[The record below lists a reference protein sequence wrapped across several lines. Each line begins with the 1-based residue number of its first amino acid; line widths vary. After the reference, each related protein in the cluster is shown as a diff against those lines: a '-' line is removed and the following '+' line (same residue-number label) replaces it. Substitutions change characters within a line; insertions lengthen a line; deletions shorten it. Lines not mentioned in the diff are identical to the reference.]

1 MKINLE
7 QRVSSIVTFS
17 KFKNFFNSI
26 GKQTALTIA
35 IGIGS
40 LFVAP
45 QLSFAQI
52 VATGRVHPAADGFKS
67 YFGKVRGF
75 NKRTNEMSNW
85 RIIGTVPFYNDSCY
99 YQLNVSD
106 FPSQDVQNGDSIS
119 LFFQKDTIIGGDTL
133 KYGAKTL
140 KIFDGTETKPSV
152 PDIFL
157 NIPNNNQKAFAVDML
172 TIKDTS
178 QIVSEI
184 RAIYWL
190 KKNEAQKCTTFADT
204 TTGDPQNPG
213 RGFFCDFYGNLEMQ
227 DSTFS
232 QGDSFKIRL
241 EKTRNDTTWFT
252 EIASAIDTTYWDAM
266 LVNAN
271 NSVHNGAFHGDTL
284 YFPQGFSVFKDI
296 GLEQILV
303 PDSADSGQ
311 MIVPGIIIRN
321 YGGIVRQ
328 PWLHCKINEFYNDSM
343 QVTMPPGID
352 TFYFAPCSLNS
363 VGNFLVTQ
371 YSVLQGDVN
380 PSNDTL
386 RKTIVVNPVGI
397 VEEKLENRVRG
408 LIIKPNP
415 ARNYLI
421 STKEAILYDA
431 LGRKIKKIDKGKNS
445 INLNSGVY
453 FVKKDEDI
461 EKLVIYK

>member
-1 MKINLE
+1 MKIFKFMLPFLSFVALGNGMS
-7 QRVSSIVTFS
+7 VSGHVHDSFNNIPGANSIVKVYRKPTGPIDTLVTTTNINTRWTIETL
-17 KFKNFFNSI
+17 NFI
-26 GKQTALTIA
+26 
-35 IGIGS
+35 
-40 LFVAP
+40 P
-45 QLSFAQI
+45 PAQ
-52 VATGRVHPAADGFKS
+52 V
-67 YFGKVRGF
+67 
-75 NKRTNEMSNW
+75 
-85 RIIGTVPFYNDSCY
+85 
-99 YQLNVSD
+99 
-106 FPSQDVQNGDSIS
+106 
-119 LFFQKDTIIGGDTL
+119 GDTL
-133 KYGAKTL
+133 YIKAYKDTL
-140 KIFDGTETKPSV
+140 GRRFETNTWWVIRNGTYPQHNFVRELHLDDPFSSSLAFTPNISV
-152 PDIFL
+152 
-157 NIPNNNQKAFAVDML
+157 V
-172 TIKDTS
+172 KDTS
-178 QIVSEI
+178 GISTSFI
-184 RAIYWL
+184 ALAMLY
-190 KKNEAQKCTTFADT
+190 KNLQQPCIGVVDT
-204 TTGDPQNPG
+204 SLSLTHRYDAY
-213 RGFFCDFYGNLEMQ
+213 FNLEMQ

-266 LVNAN
+266 LVNAS

-311 MIVPGIIIRN
+311 MIVPGIVIRN
-321 YGGIVRQ
+321 YGTINQ
-328 PWLHCKINEFYNDSM
+328 EPYLHCKINEFYHDSM

-397 VEEKLENRVRG
+397 VEEKLENKVKEG

-415 ARNYLI
+415 AKNYVI
-421 STKEAILYDA
+421 SSQEAVLYDA